1 MPKKTRLIWVCPE
14 FTPYH
19 DVMFSLLASDPG
31 ISLRVEVMMKPT
43 ESHPFQ
49 FQSERRFEWGI
60 ARSPDT
66 VDYDLIS
73 RVLKEEEAAV
83 VVSSYYKPTLME
95 AMKALARDRR
105 GFIYYTDTP
114 LPQSLQWNTDMP
126 QRRSFF
132 RRLARRQRLK
142 WIFRHADS
150 VLATGRPGVRAVI
163 DLGCLP
169 EKAVVFP
176 YWVALPRVTHEY
188 RRRHEFRI
196 IGVGQLIYRK
206 GYDIALQALRQAIE
220 AHEDLSLK
228 LIGSGPQ
235 RENLERQIAK
245 LGLDGHV
252 QLLGWLQPSCV
263 LEEAP

>member
-1 MPKKTRLIWVCPE
+1 
-14 FTPYH
+14 
-19 DVMFSLLASDPG
+19 
-31 ISLRVEVMMKPT
+31 
-43 ESHPFQ
+43 
-49 FQSERRFEWGI
+49 
-60 ARSPDT
+60 
-66 VDYDLIS
+66 
-73 RVLKEEEAAV
+73 
-83 VVSSYYKPTLME
+83 ME

-206 GYDIALQALRQAIE
+206 GYDIALQALRQAIDVVILRSGE
-220 AHEDLSLK
+220 YIPAPERADVPGGAGN
-228 LIGSGPQ
+228 LI
-235 RENLERQIAK
+235 LF
-245 LGLDGHV
+245 GLPFGRPICSSKRR
-252 QLLGWLQPSCV
+252 GR
-263 LEEAP
+263 